1 MRFVVL
7 FIPSF
12 SDRPAGALTTI
23 SSSSQ
28 SCVIAKP
35 LLFADELPASGG
47 TPKHLSLLPYLVR
60 ASPVSSPTEDVPP
73 LLGKKGESG
82 ESVRKEGPF
91 CPFRPPS
98 SFHHSL
104 AFVHPASS
112 PSLATSLRCR
122 AWTQFSRIQ
131 TLPRSFLGL
140 PPSAMFSFLLI
151 TTSPLNGTVLG
162 SHVSHQFYS
171 PPPTMK
177 AAVLPIRASRLLMA
191 EPPQLPVLHLSSPPC
206 FLASPSP
213 C

>member
-47 TPKHLSLLPYLVR
+47 TPKHLSLPDSSDLLDALPR
-60 ASPVSSPTEDVPP
+60 ESQPVSSPTEDVPP

-112 PSLATSLRCR
+112 PSLATSLRC
-122 AWTQFSRIQ
+122 
-131 TLPRSFLGL
+131 
-140 PPSAMFSFLLI
+140 
-151 TTSPLNGTVLG
+151 
-162 SHVSHQFYS
+162 
-171 PPPTMK
+171 
-177 AAVLPIRASRLLMA
+177 
-191 EPPQLPVLHLSSPPC
+191 
-206 FLASPSP
+206 
-213 C
+213 